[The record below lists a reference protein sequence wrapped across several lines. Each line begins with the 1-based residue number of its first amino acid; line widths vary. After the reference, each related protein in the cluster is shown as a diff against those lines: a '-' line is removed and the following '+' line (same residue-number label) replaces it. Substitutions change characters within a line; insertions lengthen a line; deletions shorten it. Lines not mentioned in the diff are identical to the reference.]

1 MEKKQIIG
9 LVVAALVF
17 VFVCSSSILTNSL
30 ASKMSVE
37 ESSSS
42 FLETLSSFEESFDLP
57 SEDFV
62 ALVDVQGTIMDTQE
76 SLAFYSEGYNHSKT
90 IRYIDALIESDSNT
104 GIFLNVN
111 SPGGG
116 VYESDELYLKLL
128 EYKEATGRP
137 IWTYMGQLACSGGY
151 YIAMASDNIVANRN
165 GQTGSI
171 GVIMSSVNLK
181 ELYDKIGIKE
191 TYYATGPNK
200 TMGAAS
206 LDITKEQEE
215 IINSI
220 LDESFDQFL
229 GIVADGR
236 DMDIADVKKIAD
248 GRIYTAKQALDL
260 DMIDSI
266 DTYENTVNS
275 LLDETNSSILYK
287 PVSDRFGFGSLFG
300 AAMDLKPKSDVEI
313 MSTYLEK
320 QGNGVPMYYAAPW

>member
-320 QGNGVPMYYAAPW
+320 QGNGVPMYYAAP